1 MRAMIVKID
10 DCRRVYAVPG
20 TVVHLLPDDGVSQV
34 PLCGYRTFLR
44 WRDMD
49 PADPLDICSAC
60 RRELR

>member
-1 MRAMIVKID
+1 MTVKINVY
-10 DCRRVYAVPG
+10 RRVYAVPG
-20 TVVHLLPDDGVSQV
+20 TVAHLLPDDGASQV

-49 PADPLDICSAC
+49 PAEPMDICPAC